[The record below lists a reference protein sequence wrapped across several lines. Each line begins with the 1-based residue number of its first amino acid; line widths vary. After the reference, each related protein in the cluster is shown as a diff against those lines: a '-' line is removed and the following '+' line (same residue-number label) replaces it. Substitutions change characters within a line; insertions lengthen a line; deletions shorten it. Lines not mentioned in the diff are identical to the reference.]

1 VCCFLQNKRKNK
13 KKKTGRGKGGR
24 LLDYNLNITDMDSPT
39 DISDA
44 YISSVIPFVIMT
56 CYFFSF
62 FDFQL

>member
-1 VCCFLQNKRKNK
+1 M
-13 KKKTGRGKGGR
+13 GKGGR

-56 CYFFSF
+56 
-62 FDFQL
+62 